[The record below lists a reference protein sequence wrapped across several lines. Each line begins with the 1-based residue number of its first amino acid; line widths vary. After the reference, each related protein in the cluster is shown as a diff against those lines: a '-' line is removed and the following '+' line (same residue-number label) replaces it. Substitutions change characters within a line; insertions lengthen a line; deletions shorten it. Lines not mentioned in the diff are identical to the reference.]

1 MLTIKNLSV
10 FYSNIQALQDVFLS
24 VEEGEIAT
32 LIGANGAGKST
43 LLKTISRIH
52 PLTRGEVIFLEHDLT
67 KLSAA
72 QVVKVGISHAP
83 EGRRI
88 FPEMT
93 VLENLEM
100 GAYTNELKFR
110 ENLDRV
116 YRIFPVLKE
125 RSEQLGETLSGGE
138 QQMLTIGRALMARP
152 RLLLLDEPSM
162 GLAPTF
168 VRTIFDIIQK
178 INGEGTTVLLVEQN
192 ASMALSIAKTGY
204 VIETGRVILKDS
216 AQNLILNPQVREAY
230 LGKRGASLKQSK
242 GERL

>member
-10 FYSNIQALQDVFLS
+10 FYSNIQALQDVCLS

-52 PLTRGEVIFLEHDLT
+52 PLTRGEITFLEHDLT

-100 GAYTNELKFR
+100 GAYTRGSKSMED
-110 ENLDRV
+110 LDRV

-125 RSEQLGETLSGGE
+125 RSGQL
-138 QQMLTIGRALMARP
+138 
-152 RLLLLDEPSM
+152 
-162 GLAPTF
+162 
-168 VRTIFDIIQK
+168 
-178 INGEGTTVLLVEQN
+178 
-192 ASMALSIAKTGY
+192 
-204 VIETGRVILKDS
+204 
-216 AQNLILNPQVREAY
+216 
-230 LGKRGASLKQSK
+230 
-242 GERL
+242 